1 MKRVLPLVAIMLASA
16 PSLANAQSTSH
27 EITTA
32 AWLNLGIGGTTDHH
46 DDGFAVTSGLSIQFG
61 PVFATFTPLDL
72 ALSRGNSSPYF
83 RDSDNVCRD
92 GRGRYATDA
101 SCRAVDVAYAF
112 TGDVA
117 LEVPKTGILIGVGAR
132 HNGIQNPFYALAGF
146 QRHLKETDA
155 VMWSIRFQV
164 GRDYLSGIAA
174 LHVSLGRSRP

>member
-61 PVFATFTPLDL
+61 PVFATFTPVDL

-83 RDSDNVCRD
+83 RDSDGVCRESN
-92 GRGRYATDA
+92 GRFATEA
-101 SCRAVDVAYAF
+101 SCRAVDIAYAF

-117 LEVPKTGILIGVGAR
+117 VQISRTGVLLGAGLR
-132 HNGIQNPFYALAGF
+132 HNGVQNPAYVVAGF
-146 QRHLKETDA
+146 ERLFKDTDA
-155 VMWSIRFQV
+155 VAWSIRFQV
-164 GRDYLSGIAA
+164 GHDYLSGIAA
-174 LHVSLGRSRP
+174 LHIRLGRSRP